1 MGSLSDY
8 PSVCPMLHAVSLSV
22 LTAVFLGGPGLAGTS
37 MSLLWILLELRVI
50 EVVCGDNW
58 SYKTCKVPVIV
69 CDGFHIYS

>member
-8 PSVCPMLHAVSLSV
+8 PSLCPMLHAVSLSV

-50 EVVCGDNW
+50 EVVVTT
-58 SYKTCKVPVIV
+58 K
-69 CDGFHIYS
+69 